1 MNLFLAIKRT
11 ILAVVL
17 LLTPLFFL
25 PITQEYFVTN
35 KMFFVAFSFLLL
47 LTISTIE
54 FAITREIN
62 WEQKSTDMPVLLFL
76 LSIILST
83 LFASPNK
90 VQAVLNPVFG
100 FLAIGG
106 MMGISYYLSRTR
118 KNDFAYLF
126 LPLSISGVILSL
138 VSLIFVFNPF
148 SKISLPSFFQFL
160 TLRTFT
166 PIGTLTDLLF
176 FLGFIFLFASA
187 YLFEKRGELRDSV
200 AERSR
205 PTTLENLVV
214 CGSRGA

>member
-35 KMFFVAFSFLLL
+35 KMIFVAFSFLLL

-83 LFASPNK
+83 LFASPNE

-138 VSLIFVFNPF
+138 VSLIFVLLGLIT
-148 SKISLPSFFQFL
+148 KQRIYVRSFR
-160 TLRTFT
+160 LR
-166 PIGTLTDLLF
+166 P
-176 FLGFIFLFASA
+176 
-187 YLFEKRGELRDSV
+187 
-200 AERSR
+200 
-205 PTTLENLVV
+205 
-214 CGSRGA
+214 